1 MPESLVKLG
10 QLFVAD
16 WPFTDA
22 SNAKNRPALAI
33 SAEDSRGDVEL
44 LMVTSRQ
51 YHSDSVPINLGDYV
65 DGPLPH
71 DSSVRLGR
79 SIRVNLDRLVPLA
92 ACVTPSFLAAIRKR
106 VILSDTRHY
115 SALVHT
121 GQRPGDDAAHATW
134 SPGQTIPYAGRVFNQ
149 DEVEAAVGS
158 TLDFWLTL
166 GPEGEAF
173 ERELAALLGVKYSLL
188 VNSGSSA
195 NLVALAALTTHKLP
209 AHKRIQPGDEVITVA
224 AGFPTT
230 VSPILQ
236 LGAVP
241 VFIDN
246 DPVTG
251 NICTG
256 QLKSAYVAGK
266 TKAVMIA
273 HALGN
278 PFDLG
283 AALEFCKTYD
293 LWLIE
298 DNCDALGC
306 TYSLP
311 VARAKALGL
320 DHLLKL
326 AEANSVELGAGSLEL
341 GAKSSELGSS
351 SSKLTASS
359 SQLKIPFVLNGILT
373 AYTGSFGD
381 ISTQSF
387 YPPHHFTLGE
397 GGAVNIVSK
406 PPLKTY
412 AESFRDWGRDCWCP
426 SGKDDTC
433 CKRFGWQL
441 GELPK
446 GYDHKYIYSHLG
458 YNLKPLDPQA
468 AIGRQQLKKLPAFI
482 EARKQNWE
490 TLRAGLADLENVFD
504 FTLPTH
510 AVRWIPPSERTSAA
524 KSDELGAVSLELEAK
539 SSELPAPS
547 SKFPAP
553 SSQRQAPS
561 SFEWDS
567 TGNRTDTSWFGFML
581 RVKPTAPFSH
591 SEFARHLNE
600 KNIGNRMF
608 FGGNLLRQPVFVQ
621 LRKDRPEAIRLVGCN
636 GSTLSPVTSETISA
650 AFPGADAIMNEAI
663 FLGTYPGLT
672 PAMLNYE
679 IQVIRDFVKSNT
691 A

>member
-1 MPESLVKLG
+1 MSSPLVTPG

-22 SNAKNRPALAI
+22 ASTKSRPALAI
-33 SAEDSRGDVEL
+33 STEDSRGDVEL
-44 LMVTSRQ
+44 LMVTSR
-51 YHSDSVPINLGDYV
+51 HHHADSIPINQGDYV

-92 ACVTPSFLAAIRKR
+92 ARVTPAFLAAVRKR
-106 VILSDTRHY
+106 IILSDSRHY

-121 GQRPGDDAAHATW
+121 GQRPGDDDAHAPW
-134 SPGQTIPYAGRVFNQ
+134 APGQTIPYAGRVFNQ

-195 NLVALAALTTHKLP
+195 NLVALATLTTHKLP

-251 NICTG
+251 NIRAA
-256 QLKSAYVAGK
+256 QLQSAYVAGK

-283 AALEFCKTYD
+283 AVLEFCNQHD

-326 AEANSVELGAGSLEL
+326 AETNSLEPEAPSFRQL
-341 GAKSSELGSS
+341 P
-351 SSKLTASS
+351 ASAS
-359 SQLKIPFVLNGILT
+359 SQLKIPFVANGILT

-387 YPPHHFTLGE
+387 YPPHHLTMGE
-397 GGAVNIVSK
+397 GGAVNIISK

-510 AVRWIPPSERTSAA
+510 ATRWLPPSERAFAA
-524 KSDELGAVSLELEAK
+524 ASSELGAN
-539 SSELPAPS
+539 SSELT
-547 SKFPAP
+547 AP
-553 SSQRQAPS
+553 SSQLQAPS
-561 SFEWDS
+561 SFAWDQS
-567 TGNRTDTSWFGFML
+567 GCRTDTSWFGFMI

-591 SEFARHLNE
+591 TDFARHLDE
-600 KNIGNRMF
+600 KKIGNRMF

-621 LRKDRPEAIRLVGCN
+621 LRKDRPEALRVVSADGRALTSAQRELELKA
-636 GSTLSPVTSETISA
+636 STQRESASPL
-650 AFPGADAIMNEAI
+650 PGADAIMHEAI

-672 PAMLNYE
+672 PAMLAYE
-679 IQVIRDFVKSNT
+679 IQVIRDFVASKRAISQ
-691 A
+691 